1 MPRIYEQKLAT
12 IAACAICKETKSARV
27 MGKHLETHLKE
38 REKTIHG
45 SPAFHIRID
54 GGDDVFW
61 MDVIVPA
68 EASLMML
75 DRFLR
80 DIWLECRGHMSA
92 FKIAGRQYNVSF
104 SGLQEM
110 DVFGA
115 LDGEETM
122 DVTLGKVLRTGLA
135 FSHEYDFG
143 TTTTLRLKVISSG
156 KFGKTKNTV
165 ELLARNEPP
174 DMRCESCGQKAVV
187 VCSMCKWN
195 DMESWLCKKCSKKH
209 ACAEDCDGEGFL
221 PVVNSPRVGECAY
234 EG

>member
-1 MPRIYEQKLAT
+1 MPRICEQKLAT
-12 IAACAICKETKSARV
+12 VAVCAICKETKSARA
-27 MGKHLETHLKE
+27 MSKHLETHLKQ
-38 REKTIHG
+38 REENKQC
-45 SPAFHIRID
+45 SPAFHLRID

-68 EASLMML
+68 GASLMML

-80 DIWLECRGHMSA
+80 DIWLECCGHLSA
-92 FKIAGRQYNVSF
+92 FEIEGRQYNVSF
-104 SGLQEM
+104 SGLKEM

-122 DVTLGKVLRTGLA
+122 DIPFGKVLRPGLV
-135 FSHEYDFG
+135 FSHDYDFG
-143 TTTTLRLKVISSG
+143 TTTTLRLRVISSG
-156 KFGKTKNTV
+156 KFGKTKSTI

-195 DMESWLCKKCSKKH
+195 DVESWLCKKCAKKH
-209 ACAEDCDGEGFL
+209 AGAEDCDGEGFL
-221 PVVNSPRVGECAY
+221 PVVNSPRVGECGY
-234 EG
+234 TG

>member
-1 MPRIYEQKLAT
+1 MPRIYEQKLGT

-27 MGKHLETHLKE
+27 MVKHLETHLKK
-38 REKTIHG
+38 REKTMHG

-61 MDVIVPA
+61 MNVVVPA

-80 DIWLECRGHMSA
+80 DIWLECCGHLSA
-92 FKIAGRQYNVSF
+92 FEIARRRYNVSKPD
-104 SGLQEM
+104 LQGM
-110 DVFGA
+110 DMFGTFNQ
-115 LDGEETM
+115 EETM
-122 DVTLGKVLRTGLA
+122 DAALGKVLRKGLS

-156 KFGKTKNTV
+156 KFGKSRNAV

-174 DMRCESCGQKAVV
+174 DMRCKSCGQKAVV
-187 VCSMCKWN
+187 VCAMCKWN
-195 DMESWLCKKCSKKH
+195 DVGSWLCKKCSKKH
-209 ACAEDCDGEGFL
+209 AETEDCEGEGFL
-221 PVVNSPRVGECAY
+221 PVVNSPRVGECGY